1 MVYCDGIANA
11 VNKMTDGQIEE
22 QIKVPGWTP
31 CNLFVT
37 STDELLLVLC
47 YDAKTQSKVV
57 RYSGK
62 TEKQSI

>member
-1 MVYCDGIANA
+1 
-11 VNKMTDGQIEE
+11 MTDGQIEE